1 MEDFKIVDMFVN
13 RQELAIKETEIKYSK
28 YLGKIA
34 YNILNDWDDS
44 EEVVNDTYLKSWNS
58 IPPHIP
64 QVRSV
69 FLAKITRE
77 TAIDV
82 YRKRNSKKRYASEYA
97 ISLEEM
103 DIDTVS
109 DKNVED
115 EVSTKELSRVISDF
129 ISRLEKEQRVMFV
142 GRCYYMD
149 SIRDIAGYTYS
160 SESKV
165 KSCLYRIRKELILF
179 LEREGF

>member
-44 EEVVNDTYLKSWNS
+44 EEVVNDTYLKAWNS

-109 DKNVED
+109 DKNV
-115 EVSTKELSRVISDF
+115 
-129 ISRLEKEQRVMFV
+129 
-142 GRCYYMD
+142 
-149 SIRDIAGYTYS
+149 
-160 SESKV
+160 
-165 KSCLYRIRKELILF
+165 
-179 LEREGF
+179 